1 MAKKKY
7 ENKRERF
14 LSVAERRT
22 DKVLERIRILGN
34 CSNKNLYEYKKEEIN
49 KIFRA
54 IQNQL
59 HETKLLF
66 NENKKKK
73 KFKF

>member
-1 MAKKKY
+1 MVKKKY

-14 LSVAERRT
+14 LSVAKRRT
-22 DKVLERIRILGN
+22 DKVLEKIRILGN

-59 HETKLLF
+59 DETRLLF
-66 NENKKKK
+66 KENKRKK